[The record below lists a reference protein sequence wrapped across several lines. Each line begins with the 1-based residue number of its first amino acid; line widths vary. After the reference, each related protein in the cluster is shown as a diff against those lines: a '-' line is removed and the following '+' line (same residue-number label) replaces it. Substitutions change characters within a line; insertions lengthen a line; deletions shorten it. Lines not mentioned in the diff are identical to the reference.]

1 MSSSQN
7 KISKTLIDELCRDT
21 QVECR
26 SIKDA
31 AIREAAAIVAG
42 AFASARV
49 QGREAIAAM
58 RQEARRRLRLAE
70 AQRQTRERAE
80 QQARRAASL
89 RLARPMLEGAMLRR
103 WREPGTR
110 HLWISAAARCA
121 TGRLRPGPWTVEH
134 PAEFDEAD
142 RQVLIDDL
150 RVGPRLTFRL
160 NAATAAGI
168 RVLAD
173 GAVLDASLA
182 ALISDGPMIEA
193 MLLAELSQAADE
205 WRRPGG
211 AP

>member
-1 MSSSQN
+1 
-7 KISKTLIDELCRDT
+7 
-21 QVECR
+21 
-26 SIKDA
+26 
-31 AIREAAAIVAG
+31 
-42 AFASARV
+42 
-49 QGREAIAAM
+49 
-58 RQEARRRLRLAE
+58 
-70 AQRQTRERAE
+70 
-80 QQARRAASL
+80 
-89 RLARPMLEGAMLRR
+89 MLRR

-110 HLWISAAARCA
+110 HLWILAAARCA